1 MLKKFFSVVIIFFVL
16 TSIAHA
22 EDEKKS
28 VWQPEIRVG
37 LKSGVKQV
45 ALQVSKPCVM
55 INAAKGNVL
64 KKIPAGGK
72 FIVDFEHLKINA
84 IEIRP
89 EKVPLK
95 DLQTTIDDKK
105 YYGGVTVNKEK
116 DSLTVINLAPL
127 EEYLRGV
134 LAKEMSPS
142 FPLEALKAQ
151 AVAART
157 FAMNNRGKHSAEG
170 YDICATT
177 HCQVYD
183 GATKYDSIDKVI
195 DETRGMVLTYKNKL
209 AETNFHGDSGGMT
222 ESVSD
227 VWGTAVPYLVAVKE
241 VLKTAESW
249 TIKVAAKDFSSR
261 FGDGFGDVK
270 SIKLSKLEVGKSA
283 DDRTSSG
290 RVKSAQV
297 VSTKKTLTITGGDL
311 RHKFSLPST
320 LFDMKLDGDEII
332 FTGYGSGHGVGM
344 SQVGAKDYAKNG
356 WSYEKILEHY
366 YSGAKLKK
374 LY

>member
-170 YDICATT
+170 YDICATW
-177 HCQVYD
+177 H
-183 GATKYDSIDKVI
+183 
-195 DETRGMVLTYKNKL
+195 
-209 AETNFHGDSGGMT
+209 
-222 ESVSD
+222 
-227 VWGTAVPYLVAVKE
+227 AV
-241 VLKTAESW
+241 
-249 TIKVAAKDFSSR
+249 
-261 FGDGFGDVK
+261 
-270 SIKLSKLEVGKSA
+270 
-283 DDRTSSG
+283 
-290 RVKSAQV
+290 
-297 VSTKKTLTITGGDL
+297 
-311 RHKFSLPST
+311 
-320 LFDMKLDGDEII
+320 
-332 FTGYGSGHGVGM
+332 
-344 SQVGAKDYAKNG
+344 
-356 WSYEKILEHY
+356 
-366 YSGAKLKK
+366 
-374 LY
+374 